1 VPLSLEDILA
11 LPTNIDPERLQRMG
25 LLAPPQP
32 TPSILPA
39 ATGPVAKMSP
49 VTAPAPETPAALSA
63 ETEKAPALSPLAPQ
77 VDPNAVK
84 PMNPP
89 NLLNSPQSSLMGY
102 QSRETARRAGEDLN
116 APAGAG
122 PTLPA
127 TESGRD
133 QVELDRLRDEQRHP
147 WGTPENHP
155 GTLGKIG
162 HVLSRI
168 GNIAGDVVAPATMAI
183 IPGTDLNRR
192 VEERGLEN
200 RVASTGK
207 EEAAESE
214 AKAREASE
222 EPLRAAQADEASA
235 RAESLRNPPEKEEK
249 VAFHY
254 TDKDGVETAVYED
267 GTTKKF
273 SEVQQK
279 ETAEKMP
286 GLSADELAM
295 FPPPDRAKF
304 KSDEEFAAARAD
316 WGKKV
321 NAFKQK
327 QKLDLGVAQRA
338 PLQREYSVLDTKN
351 GNQPAYVT
359 PEMLAADPGR
369 YMPAGPAATALNKT
383 GLIEDI
389 RGTLNTARDAAG
401 RMGNE
406 GFDKKQRAWIAAGLA
421 APAGQAGQY
430 VESLA
435 REPLTD
441 AQQDYIIALFQMKEN
456 AMAMRSVLGA
466 GQGSEELR
474 QAIMQ
479 TLPGAGTPS
488 KEFFTK
494 QVNAIE
500 NTINRLERGVPNV
513 PLGPAKPKVGGGEE
527 AKPPEGKTT
536 VYDPKG
542 VPHFVNSHQVDDF
555 LKDPKYKG
563 WSKNAPNA
571 GTNTGR

>member
-1 VPLSLEDILA
+1 VALSLDDVLA
-11 LPTNIDPERLQRMG
+11 IPANVDEERLRRMG
-25 LLAPPQP
+25 LLPQP
-32 TPSILPA
+32 EPAPSIIPA
-39 ATGPVAKMSP
+39 TAGPVAIPKLSP
-49 VTAPAPETPAALSA
+49 VTARPPEPT
-63 ETEKAPALSPLAPQ
+63 TEAVYPKQLQSLTPQ

-84 PMNPP
+84 PMTPP
-89 NLLNSPQSSLMGY
+89 TLLNAPQSSLMGY
-102 QSRETARRAGEDLN
+102 QSREAARRVGEDLS

-127 TESGRD
+127 TESGRL
-133 QVELDRLRDEQRHP
+133 QVERDKLIDEQRHP
-147 WGTPENHP
+147 WGTAENHP

-168 GNIAGDVVAPATMAI
+168 GNIAGDVVAPGTMSL
-183 IPGTDLNRR
+183 IPGTELNRR
-192 VEERGLEN
+192 EREAGLESK
-200 RVASTGK
+200 VAGAKK
-207 EEAAESE
+207 EESEETLRTAQTGE
-214 AKAREASE
+214 AKARGEEAE
-222 EPLRAAQADEASA
+222 A
-235 RAESLRNPPEKEEK
+235 RAKALENPPKKEEK

-254 TDKDGVETAVYED
+254 ADKDGMEIAVYED

-279 ETAEKMP
+279 EQAEKMP

-295 FPPPDRAKF
+295 FPPPDRAQF
-304 KSDEEFAAARAD
+304 KTDEEFAAARAD

-327 QKLDLGVAQRA
+327 QKIDLGIAQRA

-351 GNQPAYVT
+351 GNAPAFVT
-359 PEMLAADPGR
+359 PEMLAAEPGR
-369 YMPAGPAATALNKT
+369 YMPAGPAAQALNKT
-383 GLIEDI
+383 ALIEDI
-389 RGTLNTARDAAG
+389 RGTLNKARDAAG

-421 APAGQAGQY
+421 APQGQAGQY
-430 VESLA
+430 LESLA

-441 AQQDYIIALFQMKEN
+441 AQQDYIVALFQMKEN
-456 AMAMRSVLGA
+456 AMAMRSVLSA
-466 GQGSEELR
+466 GQGSEDLR
-474 QAIMQ
+474 TAITQ

-494 QVNAIE
+494 QVDAIE

-513 PLGPAKPKVGGGEE
+513 PLGPAKPNVGGGGE
-527 AKPPEGKTT
+527 APKPPAGKSV
-536 VYDPKG
+536 VYDPQG
-542 VPHFVNSHQVDDF
+542 VQHFANTATLEEM